1 MVSVPGAVNRIN
13 FFKGDIYVI
22 VESHKNGTVKM
33 RKKMFLKYISQEV
46 NDFLSILITRKLLTS
61 SFCSH

>member
-1 MVSVPGAVNRIN
+1 MNLKLAQCQKKNGQIQKDNQMVSVPGAVNRIN

-33 RKKMFLKYISQEV
+33 RKKCF
-46 NDFLSILITRKLLTS
+46 
-61 SFCSH
+61 